1 MIKLFNKSIIKFCCL
16 LFIILFLNTE
26 LIEGFSSDLNT
37 PLSTY
42 NKVNNN
48 NLDNND
54 LNISFLNI
62 NYEDGTLSFF
72 DDYSIIKK
80 KMVYISDENKEF
92 MSIKQEF
99 AFRDNDKKADNT
111 FYLKMNLKLEQDVIY
126 LLDEDDIQEIYGN
139 TDNIKLQ
146 IDDGKLYLLN
156 NQSDSSIL
164 TIVYQ
169 KNLDKLK
176 ITTLFNIEGI
186 AAGSFDGNPLLS
198 NLLII
203 RALDE
208 DNGALIN
215 NLIIKGE
222 TNKKYHVFHKDHLLK
237 IKGYHLNKENTSLNN
252 HSYYQQKP
260 TVLTYKYHKKQC
272 DCHIT
277 IKYVDEEN
285 NKLHED
291 IIIDENNFNGLNLS
305 NYQLDI
311 ANYLIDIEKSPHD
324 IKMIED
330 ISKNKTFTFVYHKIL
345 LMNNDDNES
354 DNINDEKIMLPL
366 TGNHDLEMILLII
379 ISFSMNLAMLKQI
392 HNNIKELS

>member
-1 MIKLFNKSIIKFCCL
+1 
-16 LFIILFLNTE
+16 
-26 LIEGFSSDLNT
+26 
-37 PLSTY
+37 
-42 NKVNNN
+42 VNNN